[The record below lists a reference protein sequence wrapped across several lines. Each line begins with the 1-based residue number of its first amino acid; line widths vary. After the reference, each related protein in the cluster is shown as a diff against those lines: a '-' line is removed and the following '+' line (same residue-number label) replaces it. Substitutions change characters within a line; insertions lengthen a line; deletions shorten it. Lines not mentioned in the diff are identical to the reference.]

1 MADQQGDNEAE
12 AKQRRKE
19 EEAAKYELKKIWA
32 KGRTVERN
40 QANEHYEKMLFEEC
54 KMQYLHWKNTVTEE
68 QKAQGM
74 RDYEKY
80 RRTRSFRDAEMNQ
93 LKSSFAKVLGLL

>member
-1 MADQQGDNEAE
+1 MAEQGDPEAE

-40 QANEHYEKMLFEEC
+40 
-54 KMQYLHWKNTVTEE
+54 
-68 QKAQGM
+68 
-74 RDYEKY
+74 
-80 RRTRSFRDAEMNQ
+80 
-93 LKSSFAKVLGLL
+93 